1 VLQSKPD
8 KDTRAIQEF
17 NEKVQHD
24 PRVEN
29 ILLPV
34 RDGIMIARKVKE

>member
-1 VLQSKPD
+1 V
-8 KDTRAIQEF
+8 F
-17 NEKVQHD
+17 NKQVNDD

-34 RDGIMIARKVKE
+34 RDGLMVARKL